1 MDLLAQV
8 LKDYAQLNS
17 EASAHKQRHAPQN
30 YVSNIFLME
39 FVVFSWL
46 EHSMTHKVKLHL

>member
-30 YVSNIFLME
+30 YASNIFLME